1 VRLVNFQKVRLE
13 KDSKAYLYDQVDVY
27 DILND
32 DDFKMK
38 KEIEPSWSNLANC
51 INYLPKV
58 KLLSCLHVLCESQ
71 LYAETSF
78 YE

>member
-1 VRLVNFQKVRLE
+1 VNFQKVRLE
-13 KDSKAYLYDQVDVY
+13 RDSKAYLYDQADVY

-32 DDFKMK
+32 DDCKMK

-58 KLLSCLHVLCESQ
+58 KLLSSLHVLCESQ
-71 LYAETSF
+71 LCAETSF